1 MKNNKKGIK
10 AMNIQKITLNNI
22 DVFLEYNEKLILT
35 AKGENLFLKIVIID
49 APIRGL
55 ISAITNSNNEKSI
68 KEINVFV
75 DHVRDLLGLN
85 LDF

>member
-55 ISAITNSNNEKSI
+55 ISAITNSNDEKSI